1 MIQYPILVTTIAHS
15 KVCAKAALHI
25 LCNGADRRNTCV

>member
-15 KVCAKAALHI
+15 KVCVKAAFTHTL
-25 LCNGADRRNTCV
+25 